1 MTYENDNVLLRYEIR
16 SSWSDDPRRQL
27 LILKQGNAVF
37 YRTEKTRKDPDGP
50 DLFLSPSP
58 GAIEKVRGILEEE
71 QLYHLGSIE
80 KPAENWGGTYI
91 YDFFFAGDGHM
102 IAYQGVDLE
111 YIKGK
116 KGYPKVNFLFDIL
129 GEVLVPEGVP
139 AECFAAVRRSLAAPI
154 RPAGSRIVKTF
165 LVYDF
170 QKVKNWRMLGQP
182 ERQERLERYA
192 FQKKEDGT
200 FSLEVQ
206 AGWPGG
212 TGHWDGAGNS
222 FSLPSEWFSGS
233 FEQFLDQLTERYPA
247 KEYGFGREEL
257 AGFPG
262 LRDFFGF

>member
-1 MTYENDNVLLRYEIR
+1 
-16 SSWSDDPRRQL
+16 
-27 LILKQGNAVF
+27 
-37 YRTEKTRKDPDGP
+37 
-50 DLFLSPSP
+50 
-58 GAIEKVRGILEEE
+58 
-71 QLYHLGSIE
+71 
-80 KPAENWGGTYI
+80 
-91 YDFFFAGDGHM
+91 
-102 IAYQGVDLE
+102 
-111 YIKGK
+111 
-116 KGYPKVNFLFDIL
+116 
-129 GEVLVPEGVP
+129 
-139 AECFAAVRRSLAAPI
+139 
-154 RPAGSRIVKTF
+154 
-165 LVYDF
+165 
-170 QKVKNWRMLGQP
+170 MLGQP

-247 KEYGFGREEL
+247 KESGFGREEL